1 MSRQGSFHASFIM
14 YIFFAKIGKVASL
27 VTINMKAGFYS
38 FIVAKTA
45 FNSDIGKEVAV
56 FRSSLWT
63 AQWIVL
69 SVLFI
74 IAVLA
79 NSKCILFVLVCWKCA
94 FVVLLKKENCIIF
107 LFFVISAR
115 WNTRRELN
123 LKHQQRLRA
132 GSTSQNATSQPL
144 ASNVRHVGHFERY
157 IVVDFMRSFEQLG
170 WARSLFIHVTTEHF
184 LHHSNI
190 FQHYYYATF

>member
-1 MSRQGSFHASFIM
+1 MLKS
-14 YIFFAKIGKVASL
+14 GKLRLWWPSIWKQDS
-27 VTINMKAGFYS
+27 TH
-38 FIVAKTA
+38 
-45 FNSDIGKEVAV
+45 
-56 FRSSLWT
+56 SSLLKLPST
-63 AQWIVL
+63 RISAKKLL
-69 SVLFI
+69 SSVPLCEQHTEYYRVLFI

-115 WNTRRELN
+115 RNTRRELN

-190 FQHYYYATF
+190 FQHYNYTTF